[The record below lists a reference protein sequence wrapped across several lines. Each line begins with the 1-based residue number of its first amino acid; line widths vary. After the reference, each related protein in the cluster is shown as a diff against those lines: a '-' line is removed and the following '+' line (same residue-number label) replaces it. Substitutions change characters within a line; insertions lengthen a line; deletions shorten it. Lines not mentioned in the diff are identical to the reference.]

1 MPDLFLANRRKK
13 VQNGGL
19 LGSESR
25 ALGSKELVFRVKRAC
40 VFGKRRKH
48 SPRKTQAFPEND
60 YFFFKYLYM
69 FSMIT
74 YIVLFKD
81 GFFSVFLSGCLTDTE
96 LSFLPERCSRCFRVD
111 DMIQKEPFT
120 AQYASYIDK
129 CDQSDR
135 RKNELEP
142 FFPSCLSL
150 GAKE

>member
-1 MPDLFLANRRKK
+1 
-13 VQNGGL
+13 
-19 LGSESR
+19 
-25 ALGSKELVFRVKRAC
+25 
-40 VFGKRRKH
+40 
-48 SPRKTQAFPEND
+48 
-60 YFFFKYLYM
+60 M

-81 GFFSVFLSGCLTDTE
+81 GFFSVFLSGCLADTE
-96 LSFLPERCSRCFRVD
+96 LSFLPERYSRCFRVD

-142 FFPSCLSL
+142 FFPSCLPL
-150 GAKE
+150 GLKNENWALLIIILTFCLSRELEKKGEGMSVMNDDIPSYL

>member
-1 MPDLFLANRRKK
+1 
-13 VQNGGL
+13 
-19 LGSESR
+19 
-25 ALGSKELVFRVKRAC
+25 
-40 VFGKRRKH
+40 
-48 SPRKTQAFPEND
+48 
-60 YFFFKYLYM
+60 M

-81 GFFSVFLSGCLTDTE
+81 GFFSVFLSGCLADTE
-96 LSFLPERCSRCFRVD
+96 LSFLPERYSRCFRAD

-150 GAKE
+150 VGLKNENWALLIIILTFCLSRELEKKGEGMSVMNDDIPSYL

>member
-1 MPDLFLANRRKK
+1 VFL
-13 VQNGGL
+13 
-19 LGSESR
+19 
-25 ALGSKELVFRVKRAC
+25 
-40 VFGKRRKH
+40 GKDVSILPERRKH
-48 SPRKTQAFPEND
+48 FPKMITSFSNIS
-60 YFFFKYLYM
+60 M

-81 GFFSVFLSGCLTDTE
+81 GFFSVFLSGCLADTE

>member
-1 MPDLFLANRRKK
+1 
-13 VQNGGL
+13 
-19 LGSESR
+19 
-25 ALGSKELVFRVKRAC
+25 
-40 VFGKRRKH
+40 
-48 SPRKTQAFPEND
+48 
-60 YFFFKYLYM
+60 M

-81 GFFSVFLSGCLTDTE
+81 GFFSVFLSGCLADTE
-96 LSFLPERCSRCFRVD
+96 LSFLPERYSRCFRVE

>member
-1 MPDLFLANRRKK
+1 
-13 VQNGGL
+13 
-19 LGSESR
+19 
-25 ALGSKELVFRVKRAC
+25 
-40 VFGKRRKH
+40 
-48 SPRKTQAFPEND
+48 
-60 YFFFKYLYM
+60 M

-81 GFFSVFLSGCLTDTE
+81 GFFSVFLSGCLADTE
-96 LSFLPERCSRCFRVD
+96 LSFLPERYSRCFRVD

-142 FFPSCLSL
+142 FFLLAFPLGLKNENWALLIIILTFCLSREL
-150 GAKE
+150 EKKGEGMSVMNDDTPSYL

>member
-1 MPDLFLANRRKK
+1 
-13 VQNGGL
+13 
-19 LGSESR
+19 
-25 ALGSKELVFRVKRAC
+25 
-40 VFGKRRKH
+40 
-48 SPRKTQAFPEND
+48 
-60 YFFFKYLYM
+60 M

-81 GFFSVFLSGCLTDTE
+81 GFFSVFLSGCLADTE
-96 LSFLPERCSRCFRVD
+96 LSFLPERYSRCFRVD

-150 GAKE
+150 VGLKNENWALLIIILTFCLSRELEKKGEGMSVMNDDILSLIHI